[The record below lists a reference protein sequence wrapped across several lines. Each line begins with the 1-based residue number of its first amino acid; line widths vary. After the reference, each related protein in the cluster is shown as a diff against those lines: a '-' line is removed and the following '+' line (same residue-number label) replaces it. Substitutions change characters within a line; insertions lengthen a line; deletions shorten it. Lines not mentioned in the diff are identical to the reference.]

1 MGSLSSGPE
10 DDLDSL
16 GGGLRGGNSDDEGS
30 AQAGQETLDAKC
42 TLNKILE
49 ALHCGQDPTY
59 LTPNTPFD
67 RALDLWK
74 DHERL
79 GRACA
84 SLTAKTKDPRV
95 DVLLR
100 TRLTGMLGVLILYL
114 DPILQYTWR
123 EASLV
128 VAKIHGGGEKRA
140 CNLRQWILD
149 FVQVGELPSHGYGQ
163 AHWTV
168 LEDEDVKQTIQL
180 HLLERAKGGRVTAE
194 DIVEIVS
201 TPELQEKFSRCGI
214 TKPTI
219 SERTASRWLSKLD
232 WQYGQP
238 QKGMYVDGHE
248 REDVVRYRK
257 AFVERWKEY
266 KKRFHLWDNN
276 GDPLPLPKGFP
287 VPGAHGRFRLILV
300 THDESTFYQN
310 DLQRSR
316 WAHKSDKPTPQ
327 PKGDGQSLMV
337 SDFLTADWGCL
348 CDGEE
353 SV

>member
-1 MGSLSSGPE
+1 
-10 DDLDSL
+10 
-16 GGGLRGGNSDDEGS
+16 
-30 AQAGQETLDAKC
+30 
-42 TLNKILE
+42 
-49 ALHCGQDPTY
+49 
-59 LTPNTPFD
+59 
-67 RALDLWK
+67 
-74 DHERL
+74 
-79 GRACA
+79 
-84 SLTAKTKDPRV
+84 
-95 DVLLR
+95 
-100 TRLTGMLGVLILYL
+100 
-114 DPILQYTWR
+114 
-123 EASLV
+123 LV

-140 CNLRQWILD
+140 RNLRQWILD
-149 FVQVGELPSHGYGQ
+149 FVRVGELPSHGYGQ

-266 KKRFHLWDNN
+266 EKRFHLWDNN

-310 DLQRSR
+310 DLQRSH

-337 SDFLTADWGCL
+337 SDFLTADWGRL